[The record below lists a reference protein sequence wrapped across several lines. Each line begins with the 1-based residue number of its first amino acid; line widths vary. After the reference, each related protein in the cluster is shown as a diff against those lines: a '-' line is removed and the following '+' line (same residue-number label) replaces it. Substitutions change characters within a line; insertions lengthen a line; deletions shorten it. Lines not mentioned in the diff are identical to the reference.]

1 MLSCFEEGT
10 YIQKKHIWGL
20 KLDVVTVVKSLER
33 AEDEVHTV
41 QCGGCG
47 ARPIYG
53 PCYAHPIWQSCYA
66 DAGTCQSCYDTCLDQ
81 EEQAQCSRCE
91 PVNVGPQLLTE
102 GSVEGEWDYDKAGR
116 DACFPLEIME
126 RAYSEGTQI
135 KITEAEAS
143 VKQDFARIINS
154 INGVQSA
161 ELDTHKPDL
170 SHQNCK
176 EVTQKPLYRMPLI
189 AICRWIGHCVACLPQ
204 RR

>member
-10 YIQKKHIWGL
+10 YIQKKDIWRL
-20 KLDVVTVVKSLER
+20 KLDIATVVKSLEK
-33 AEDEVHTV
+33 AEDEVHALT
-41 QCGGCG
+41 CCSCET
-47 ARPIYG
+47 RPIYG
-53 PCYAHPIWQSCYA
+53 PCYTSEQYGALCQLSYNGPCYTSA
-66 DAGTCQSCYDTCLDQ
+66 
-81 EEQAQCSRCE
+81 QALFSRCNE
-91 PVNVGPQLLTE
+91 PGNVGPRLLTE
-102 GSVEGEWDYDKAGR
+102 GSVEGEDDQAKANR
-116 DACFPLEIME
+116 DVCFPLEIME

-154 INGVQSA
+154 INGVPSA

-189 AICRWIGHCVACLPQ
+189 AICRWIDHCVPCLPQ

>member
-10 YIQKKHIWGL
+10 YIQKKDLWKL
-20 KLDVVTVVKSLER
+20 KLDVATVVKTLEK
-33 AEDEVHTV
+33 AEDEVHPV
-41 QCGGCG
+41 KCIGCT
-47 ARPIYG
+47 ARPIHG
-53 PCYAHPIWQSCYA
+53 PCYKHRDFPWIA
-66 DAGTCQSCYDTCLDQ
+66 CQSCYDTNLSQ
-81 EEQAQCSRCE
+81 EEQAKFSRCD
-91 PVNVGPQLLTE
+91 PANVGPQLLTE
-102 GSVEGEWDYDKAGR
+102 GSVEGEEDHVKADR

-154 INGVQSA
+154 INGVPSA
-161 ELDTHKPDL
+161 QLDTHKPDL

-176 EVTQKPLYRMPLI
+176 EVTQRPLYRMPLI
-189 AICRWIGHCVACLPQ
+189 AVCRWINRCVACLLQ